1 MLNEHKV
8 EHFRTLI
15 GPASDGKVLIEGF
28 TLLVCE
34 LLLIRKVRSGGRG
47 KKHQSL
53 GRLFPSLAVFLI
65 MADNVEILQVPYN

>member
-15 GPASDGKVLIEGF
+15 GLASDGKVLIEGF

-34 LLLIRKVRSGGRG
+34 LLLISKVRSGGEEKSIRG
-47 KKHQSL
+47 
-53 GRLFPSLAVFLI
+53 RPDFPCLAVFLI
-65 MADNVEILQVPYN
+65 MADNVEMLQVP

>member
-15 GPASDGKVLIEGF
+15 GLASDGKVLIEGF

-34 LLLIRKVRSGGRG
+34 LLLISMVRSGGEEKAPG
-47 KKHQSL
+47 SDQA
-53 GRLFPSLAVFLI
+53 FASLAMFLI
-65 MADNVEILQVPYN
+65 IADNAEILQVPYN

>member
-15 GPASDGKVLIEGF
+15 GLASDGKVLIEGF

-34 LLLIRKVRSGGRG
+34 LLLISKVRSGGEE
-47 KKHQSL
+47 KASEDDQTL
-53 GRLFPSLAVFLI
+53 PLLLCF
-65 MADNVEILQVPYN
+65 